1 MIPNNKCA
9 SACRY
14 CRFYHPEG
22 RRGGMCEQL
31 NVSVQGSWK
40 SCSLAVPAFRD
51 SWEVVPEIALL
62 EKSFSLGCA
71 TPSMQDGPRLQKSIQ
86 DTITAT
92 PEKTEV
98 EQLKVS

>member
-22 RRGGMCEQL
+22 RRGGTCEQL
-31 NVSVQGSWK
+31 NVSVQGTWK
-40 SCSLAVPAFRD
+40 SCSLAVPAFGD
-51 SWEVVPEIALL
+51 SWETVPELVLL

-71 TPSMQDGPRLQKSIQ
+71 TPSVERNAPQIPNPLPEHASMRVE
-86 DTITAT
+86 AT
-92 PEKTEV
+92 V
-98 EQLKVS
+98 KVI

>member
-1 MIPNNKCA
+1 MIPNNNKCA

-40 SCSLAVPAFRD
+40 SCSLAVLAFGE
-51 SWEVVPEIALL
+51 SWETMPEIVLL

-71 TPSMQDGPRLQKSIQ
+71 TPNIEVNTPK
-86 DTITAT
+86 ITQYLPESTPVKVEAT
-92 PEKTEV
+92 
-98 EQLKVS
+98 L